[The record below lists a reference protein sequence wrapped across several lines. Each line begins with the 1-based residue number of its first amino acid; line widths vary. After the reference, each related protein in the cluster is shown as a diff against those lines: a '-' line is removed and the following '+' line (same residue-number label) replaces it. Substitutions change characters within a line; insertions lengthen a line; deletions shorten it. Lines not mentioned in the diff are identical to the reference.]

1 MALVPADAVGT
12 YTYQGTT
19 YYFCNPACLEKFQ
32 ADPER
37 YLKISKDGAPSMERE
52 QAEYTCPMDPEVRQK
67 GSGTS
72 PKCGTA
78 LEPATVTLPN
88 RKIEYTCPMHPEI
101 VCSEPGACP
110 ICGMALGPREVT
122 SEEANPELLSMTRRF
137 WAGLALTVPI
147 LTLMVSELVPGDPL
161 KRLLGSAGSLWL
173 QFVLA
178 TPVVLWGGW
187 PFFARG
193 WASVVNRHLNMFT
206 LIALGT
212 GASYLYSVFAL
223 LFPGLI
229 PNSFRNMAGELSVY
243 FDRQQGSGFDPGY
256 AGRPSGSPGTS
267 ECRRASKLE
276 RSPAENG
283 QSLGRARLAFRDG

>member
-101 VCSEPGACP
+101 VRSEPGACP
-110 ICGMALGPREVT
+110 ICGMALEPREVT
-122 SEEANPELLSMTRRF
+122 SEEANRPVRPAFPRISLKLPEEGISR
-137 WAGLALTVPI
+137 
-147 LTLMVSELVPGDPL
+147 
-161 KRLLGSAGSLWL
+161 
-173 QFVLA
+173 
-178 TPVVLWGGW
+178 
-187 PFFARG
+187 
-193 WASVVNRHLNMFT
+193 
-206 LIALGT
+206 
-212 GASYLYSVFAL
+212 
-223 LFPGLI
+223 
-229 PNSFRNMAGELSVY
+229 
-243 FDRQQGSGFDPGY
+243 
-256 AGRPSGSPGTS
+256 
-267 ECRRASKLE
+267 LE
-276 RSPAENG
+276 RDSAP
-283 QSLGRARLAFRDG
+283 SARET